1 MNEEAGE
8 EKGLGL
14 AKLIGFLFIIVGL
27 GLIFIAALQ
36 FVEIPSLSAPE
47 IEQLKN
53 YLSGAGTINLVL
65 YGILSFA
72 LGIGLMKEEEWAAG
86 GSFVLLL
93 IIITYL
99 STYIYY
105 WTSSYGFSNMPF
117 TITASIITVVISV
130 FILIYLIWA
139 RGWK

>member
-27 GLIFIAALQ
+27 GLIFIATLQ

-86 GSFVLLL
+86 GSSFC
-93 IIITYL
+93 Y
-99 STYIYY
+99 
-105 WTSSYGFSNMPF
+105 
-117 TITASIITVVISV
+117 
-130 FILIYLIWA
+130 
-139 RGWK
+139 